1 MRRHLVEIRE
11 FFMLVGRRV
20 SAWLTG
26 GVIAALLFVYEHA
39 RGNVP
44 MSAVYLGL
52 LVYIA
57 LASYLA
63 WRSERRARAGVEEAF
78 DPARQ
83 SAAQLQAAQQERR
96 HLSVYWSF
104 AAADHLRR
112 ANLEEV
118 EHPFVLSTAD
128 ASGERFAEVWTLI
141 RYGIKG
147 ANVIGPPPNDLNAVK
162 LPAPTKPGVIIYGRN
177 GFADA
182 IAAALSEVADVARST
197 EYVDE
202 LNAYYAK
209 FGKTDVIGIAIGP
222 GVPWKST
229 CLD

>member
-1 MRRHLVEIRE
+1 MRGHLEEISE
-11 FFMLVGRRV
+11 FLALVGRKV

-26 GVIAALLFVYEHA
+26 GAIAALLFVYEHA

-44 MSAVYLGL
+44 MAAVYLGL
-52 LVYIA
+52 LVYVA

-63 WRSERRARAGVEEAF
+63 WRSERRARDGAERAF
-78 DPARQ
+78 AQARQ
-83 SAAQLQAAQQERR
+83 SAAQLQAAHEERR
-96 HLSVYWSF
+96 RLNVYWSF
-104 AAADHLRR
+104 VVADNLRR
-112 ANLEEV
+112 ASLKDV

-128 ASGERFAEVWTLI
+128 VSGERFAELSTLI
-141 RYGIKG
+141 RNGITG
-147 ANVIGPPPNDLNAVK
+147 ANPIGPPPHDLDAVK

-177 GFADA
+177 EFADA
-182 IAAALSEVADVARST
+182 IAAAFSEVADVARST

-222 GVPWKST
+222 GVPWKRA
-229 CLD
+229 CVE

>member
-1 MRRHLVEIRE
+1 MRRHLEEIRE
-11 FFMLVGRRV
+11 FLMLISRRV

-39 RGNVP
+39 SGNIPV
-44 MSAVYLGL
+44 SAVYLGV
-52 LVYIA
+52 LVYTT

-63 WRSERRARAGVEEAF
+63 WRSERRARVGVEEAF
-78 DPARQ
+78 ERATR
-83 SAAQLQAAQQERR
+83 SAAQLQAARQERR
-96 HLSVYWSF
+96 RLSLHWSF
-104 AAADHLRR
+104 VVADRLRG

-141 RYGIKG
+141 RYAIKG
-147 ANVIGPPPNDLNAVK
+147 ANVIAPPPHDLNSMK
-162 LPAPTKPGVIIYGRN
+162 LPAPKKPGIIIYGRN

-182 IAAALSEVADVARST
+182 IATALSEVADVVRST

-202 LNAYYAK
+202 LNAYYAT
-209 FGKTDVIGIAIGP
+209 FGKNGVIGIAIGP